1 MVEQMVANMSDP
13 RQEAQVEAERTM
25 DGFIRFTKWTVYA
38 SIAFLLIVGACDF
51 GNETGPNK
59 TGSQY
64 DGSVYDPQN
73 LNGCKN
79 FKCP

>member
-1 MVEQMVANMSDP
+1 MDP
-13 RQEAQVEAERTM
+13 RVEAQTEAERSFT
-25 DGFIRFTKWTVYA
+25 GFMRWTKITVWGSLAFFLAVA
-38 SIAFLLIVGACDF
+38 SCNF
-51 GNETGPNK
+51 GVETGNDK

-73 LNGCKN
+73 LNGCYN

>member
-1 MVEQMVANMSDP
+1 MTDP
-13 RQEAQVEAERTM
+13 RPEAQAEAERTYI
-25 DGFIRFTKWTVYA
+25 GFMRWTKYTTYA
-38 SIAFLLIVGACDF
+38 IVASMLAVTSCNF
-51 GNETGPNK
+51 GVETGEGK

-64 DGSVYDPQN
+64 DGSVYSPSN